1 MKIILSI
8 VLLLFSWYLSHA
20 QEVSETRLKNLN
32 VSVSI
37 NDTDDD
43 YKYSAVFN
51 SEKTEKIRDLLE
63 KTFGKPTENYKKTS
77 VWESKGYTA
86 NISEG
91 KVVIRMDKR
100 KVAKSFI
107 KKIENLVEEISDILG
122 SPQTPPVPP
131 KPGF

>member
-32 VSVSI
+32 ISVSI

-63 KTFGKPTENYKKTS
+63 KTFGKPTENYKITS